1 MVKVRQDGSAMN
13 QAMEIFGNTKPTWGT
28 SQPKPEALP
37 DPQDGA
43 LHVAAT
49 PDGKYVLVYAP
60 GIMLQFDPENQI
72 GPFIALLTEAQNKA
86 LQQRRTLKT
95 INEQDPPTWDI
106 ERYRKS

>member
-1 MVKVRQDGSAMN
+1 MVKVREDGSAMN
-13 QAMEIFGNTKPTWGT
+13 QAMEVFGNT
-28 SQPKPEALP
+28 KPEALP

-86 LQQRRTLKT
+86 LQQRRILKT